1 MEIFLVKGFV
11 IGFSIAAPVGPI
23 GLLCISRSLS
33 FGRLSGL
40 ATGLGAAA
48 ADGVYGAIAAF
59 GLAFV
64 TDLMI
69 GHQSSLTWIGG
80 LFLLGMGIRT
90 FFRSVPDSNFLAAER
105 NLSADFASTFVLT
118 LTNPFTI
125 LAFTA
130 IFAGMGVSGA
140 PSEYR
145 AAGALVAGV
154 FFGSAAWWMLLSFGV
169 SLIHRRISP
178 VVMRAVNRLSGV
190 TLAGLGLLA
199 LLY

>member
-1 MEIFLVKGFV
+1 MEIFLAKGFV

-40 ATGLGAAA
+40 ATGLGAAT
-48 ADGVYGAIAAF
+48 ADGVYGAIAAL

-64 TDLMI
+64 TDFLI
-69 GHQSSLTWIGG
+69 GHQSSLTWVGG
-80 LFLLGMGIRT
+80 LFLLGLGIRN
-90 FFRSVPDSNFLAAER
+90 FFRSVPDNRPRAAER
-105 NLSADFASTFVLT
+105 NLSADFASTFFLT

-130 IFAGMGVSGA
+130 IFAGMGVSDA
-140 PSEYR
+140 TSEYR
-145 AAGALVAGV
+145 AAGALTAGV

-169 SLIHRRISP
+169 SLIHRRMSP
-178 VVMRAVNRLSGV
+178 GVMRAINLLSGA

-199 LLY
+199 LL